1 MFLLPPY
8 YLHVEQLGCFRATYE
23 NIPASWLLFRKC
35 MRFSQQ
41 QNSGAHVYA
50 RCFETA
56 KHRYMAVM
64 APVVTIVWQMWAAAD
79 PLPGVL
85 AGSEDGLE
93 LGHPLL
99 AQPQLS
105 HLPAHRTVSPFTT
118 TYNSGPAMSSNIMFI
133 HVLQRTDHLRRK
145 DDWSLNIDQK
155 SGSEETDP
163 WPGTRN

>member
-8 YLHVEQLGCFRATYE
+8 YICTVHVEQLACFRATYE
-23 NIPASWLLFRKC
+23 NISASWLFFHIC

-50 RCFETA
+50 RCFGTA
-56 KHRYMAVM
+56 KHKYMAVM

-105 HLPAHRTVSPFTT
+105 HLPAHQTVSPLQ
-118 TYNSGPAMSSNIMFI
+118 PHIKA
-133 HVLQRTDHLRRK
+133 VL
-145 DDWSLNIDQK
+145 
-155 SGSEETDP
+155 P
-163 WPGTRN
+163 